1 MNETF
6 KNYLCVSNGHES
18 TVTLKNMI
26 IEPISAQR
34 IMQINLFLSNIT
46 IFEHINTL

>member
-6 KNYLCVSNGHES
+6 KNYLCLSIGH
-18 TVTLKNMI
+18 VYNLKTI
-26 IEPISAQR
+26 IIKPISAQR

-46 IFEHINTL
+46 TSEHINTL